1 MILFLVTAASNGE
14 MTTIPSQ
21 TAHPAATDSSAAH
34 GLPIVDTTARSTLT
48 PAADSSRATIAG
60 RSDSTLL
67 PTGVKTPRDST
78 RSVVKQ
84 RAAPNEPQKMKL
96 LKRKYNGRH
105 QLLLAVFMMI
115 FVIGIVTMAQQWNP

>member
-21 TAHPAATDSSAAH
+21 TTHPATDSSAAH
-34 GLPIVDTTARSTLT
+34 GLPIVDTTARFTLT